1 MHEIR
6 CIAEKNGKQYMV
18 CTTRDNDPNMIIS
31 YENFGRPVPEGGPV
45 PEDYL
50 SPKYFKEDDGSIW
63 LIRCIPMELEN
74 GDRVLVWIKYDLTEE
89 LQEHRYFLLRSVL
102 LTLVV
107 TLLASVITGLVMRR
121 YVLQPV
127 RTLAKETKE
136 FVPEED
142 GTYSRERIGR
152 VEIRNND
159 EIGDLSRDIR
169 AMQENIVTN
178 TENLARMTAEKE
190 RTATELEMAAQIQA
204 GSLPSVFPAFPE
216 HGEFDI
222 FAGMTPAKEVG
233 GDFYDFFLIDET
245 HLGIVMADVSDKG
258 MPAALFMMSAKSLI
272 RTHAKMGISPAQV
285 MQAVNDRLC
294 ETNREFMF
302 VTVWFGILDLPAGRI
317 TAVNAG
323 HEHPALMPAGG
334 RFDLVRES
342 PELVVG
348 LKKGTHYRERE
359 IDLTPGAKIFL
370 YTDGIPEAHNK
381 ADKMFGENRMVWAL
395 NEGCEKPPEEL
406 YRHMRKAVDAFV
418 QDAPQFD
425 DLTMLCLEYKG
436 PAVS

>member
-1 MHEIR
+1 
-6 CIAEKNGKQYMV
+6 
-18 CTTRDNDPNMIIS
+18 MIIS

-63 LIRCIPMELEN
+63 LIR
-74 GDRVLVWIKYDLTEE
+74 
-89 LQEHRYFLLRSVL
+89 
-102 LTLVV
+102 
-107 TLLASVITGLVMRR
+107 
-121 YVLQPV
+121 
-127 RTLAKETKE
+127 
-136 FVPEED
+136 
-142 GTYSRERIGR
+142 
-152 VEIRNND
+152 
-159 EIGDLSRDIR
+159 
-169 AMQENIVTN
+169 
-178 TENLARMTAEKE
+178 
-190 RTATELEMAAQIQA
+190 
-204 GSLPSVFPAFPE
+204 
-216 HGEFDI
+216 
-222 FAGMTPAKEVG
+222 
-233 GDFYDFFLIDET
+233 
-245 HLGIVMADVSDKG
+245 
-258 MPAALFMMSAKSLI
+258 
-272 RTHAKMGISPAQV
+272 THAKMGMSPAQV

-302 VTVWFGILDLPAGRI
+302 VTVWFGILDLPTGRI

-334 RFDLVRES
+334 RFDLVRER

-348 LKKGTHYRERE
+348 LKKGTRYRERE

-381 ADKMFGENRMVWAL
+381 ADKMFGEDRMVWAL